1 MKTNEYFKVTAWLMA
16 MIQLFIICSAIQSR
30 GQDEDPVANTSVSM
44 TLGDIEKMLFSS
56 EVLQERARFYHSIA
70 SRADGNGVVNVTAA
84 EQAVL
89 SRRFPGLSPVQKRV
103 NELAAAMREKVE
115 LQSLVDQI
123 KTQREARD
131 ALLASRDADLAS
143 LDTKRTR
150 RDVVV
155 AAITGYQSTP
165 PANPAQEQEFT
176 DYKAER
182 LTLNDEIS
190 TLTTRLDATRAS
202 IKEANSSIASLRD
215 RIDALRN

>member
-155 AAITGYQSTP
+155 AAITGYRSTP

-176 DYKAER
+176 DLKAER

-190 TLTTRLDATRAS
+190 TLTTRLDATRAA
-202 IKEANSSIASLRD
+202 IEEANTSITSLRE